1 MYRLGK
7 FSAVAYSCHPA
18 LTALTSK
25 DANLA
30 QKKSNIYL
38 FQAV

>member
-7 FSAVAYSCHPA
+7 FSAVAYSCHP
-18 LTALTSK
+18 ALTSK